1 MAADQKGM
9 NEGNIEMPLTNGAVQ
24 SDGVGNSGEGPG
36 FRAEARRTPRDHVG
50 GSPFSSG
57 QLFSPSSSYT
67 PSGDVG
73 SFNSLN
79 ALGPILDR
87 RRGHAGSSRPANGG
101 NEENHGE
108 FGDGL
113 PVTGYGRQP
122 QQQQQQQQ
130 QIWDQG
136 MRYLPHPGSTS
147 GAAESSMGGGDPSV
161 NRWHQLENSGNR
173 PNLEGASRERD
184 PAVGG
189 MGRFG
194 YQLPRPGESGGYVGS
209 GVVEGTGG
217 GGGNGSMGDNAGVGR
232 SGEMESTRD
241 FNAGTG
247 GHVGGGGWNVGNS
260 NAPSRTALTHVED
273 DDVTGVQSRGWGIVD
288 PVGGGERKPNG
299 ARGVG
304 NGDGAWAF
312 NMNAIGGNTGVGVGM
327 NPTGVGGGIVG
338 DGSDS
343 GGSDLA
349 PVGLSSA
356 NAAVNAT
363 AVATGVSNGSGS
375 TGPANVRDS
384 VSGGVWPEDPLVL
397 PSPPVSPAAKIALQK
412 RQQQQQ
418 QQQQGHARSIAM
430 PLPTAISTGVVSD
443 RNGGSG
449 VGGGVGGEGSPF
461 FVGPPY
467 RGTGGMSPPTMMNFR
482 GRPVASIPSPWQQ
495 AAPGSVSAHR
505 NSTGSIADS
514 RATGGSI
521 AWVNDAGGNGDGSS
535 ESFLDGGVSSVRDSS
550 LGRSTGHGVW
560 STWGAVPGK
569 RGGFDRDTAWPAEY
583 TI

>member
-9 NEGNIEMPLTNGAVQ
+9 SEGNIDMPLTNGAVQ
-24 SDGVGNSGEGPG
+24 SDGVGNGGEGPG
-36 FRAEARRTPRDHVG
+36 LRAEARRTPRDHVG

-57 QLFSPSSSYT
+57 QLFSPSSYT
-67 PSGDVG
+67 PSGDVS

-87 RRGHAGSSRPANGG
+87 RRGHASSGRPANGG
-101 NEENHGE
+101 NEENHGD

-113 PVTGYGRQP
+113 PMTAYGRQ
-122 QQQQQQQQ
+122 QQHQQQQQ
-130 QIWDQG
+130 QIWEQG
-136 MRYLPHPGSTS
+136 MRFLPHPGSTS
-147 GAAESSMGGGDPSV
+147 GAAESRVSSLGGDPSV
-161 NRWHQLENSGNR
+161 NRWHQLENAGNR
-173 PNLEGASRERD
+173 PNLEGTSRERD
-184 PAVGG
+184 SAPGG
-189 MGRFG
+189 VGRFG
-194 YQLPRPGESGGYVGS
+194 YQLPRPGEIGGYVGS

-217 GGGNGSMGDNAGVGR
+217 GGNGSMGDSAGVGR

-241 FNAGTG
+241 LNAATG

-273 DDVTGVQSRGWGIVD
+273 DDVTGVQSRGWGVVD
-288 PVGGGERKPNG
+288 PVVGGGDRKPNG

-304 NGDGAWAF
+304 SGDGAWPF

-327 NPTGVGGGIVG
+327 TPTGVGGGIVG

-343 GGSDLA
+343 GGSDLG

-363 AVATGVSNGSGS
+363 AVAAAVSNGSGS
-375 TGPANVRDS
+375 TGPANVRDA

-412 RQQQQQ
+412 RQQQQ
-418 QQQQGHARSIAM
+418 GHAR
-430 PLPTAISTGVVSD
+430 PTAINTGVVGD
-443 RNGGSG
+443 RNGGNG
-449 VGGGVGGEGSPF
+449 VGGGAGGEGSPF

-467 RGTGGMSPPTMMNFR
+467 RGTGGMSPATMMNVR

-495 AAPGSVSAHR
+495 AAPGSVSAHL
-505 NSTGSIADS
+505 NPAGSIADS
-514 RATGGSI
+514 RATGGTI

-535 ESFLDGGVSSVRDSS
+535 ESFLDGGVSSARDSS
-550 LGRSTGHGVW
+550 LGRSTGHGAW
-560 STWGAVPGK
+560 PTWGAVPGK

>member
-1 MAADQKGM
+1 M

-24 SDGVGNSGEGPG
+24 SDGVGNGEGPG
-36 FRAEARRTPRDHVG
+36 FRVEARRTPRDHVG

-87 RRGHAGSSRPANGG
+87 RRGHASTSRPANGG

-113 PVTGYGRQP
+113 VTGYGRQ
-122 QQQQQQQQ
+122 QHQQQQQ

-147 GAAESSMGGGDPSV
+147 GAAESSIGGDSSV

-173 PNLEGASRERD
+173 PNLEGTSRERD
-184 PAVGG
+184 PAAGG

-194 YQLPRPGESGGYVGS
+194 YQLPRPGESGGYVGTRF
-209 GVVEGTGG
+209 VEDTG
-217 GGGNGSMGDNAGVGR
+217 GGGNGSMGNSAGVGR
-232 SGEMESTRD
+232 SGGMESTRD
-241 FNAGTG
+241 LNAGTG

-260 NAPSRTALTHVED
+260 NTPSRTALTHVED
-273 DDVTGVQSRGWGIVD
+273 DDVTGVQSRAWGVVD
-288 PVGGGERKPNG
+288 PVGGGDRKSNG
-299 ARGVG
+299 ARGG
-304 NGDGAWAF
+304 GGGDGAWAF
-312 NMNAIGGNTGVGVGM
+312 NMNAIGGNTGVGIGM
-327 NPTGVGGGIVG
+327 HSTGVGGGIVG

-363 AVATGVSNGSGS
+363 AVAAAVSNGSGS
-375 TGPANVRDS
+375 TGPANVRDA
-384 VSGGVWPEDPLVL
+384 VPGGVWPEESLVL

-412 RQQQQQ
+412 RQQQHQQ
-418 QQQQGHARSIAM
+418 QQQQGHARAIAM
-430 PLPTAISTGVVSD
+430 PLPSAISTGVSD
-443 RNGGSG
+443 RSG
-449 VGGGVGGEGSPF
+449 VGGGAGGEGSPF

-467 RGTGGMSPPTMMNFR
+467 RGTGGMSPSTMMNFR

-495 AAPGSVSAHR
+495 VAPGSVSAHR
-505 NSTGSIADS
+505 NPTGSIADS
-514 RATGGSI
+514 RASGGSI

-550 LGRSTGHGVW
+550 LGRNTGHGVW